1 MGCPTPKPFD
11 GDWPDDPSLRF
22 LVYWS
27 LRRKELCNPSLC
39 VERQDEE
46 DRCETCPLTRLEDTL
61 KMERGRLLR
70 RALDIRAL
78 IRLGVTITLE
88 EIAGDEMYSM
98 LIIDEEQNR
107 YESEQANKK

>member
-1 MGCPTPKPFD
+1 
-11 GDWPDDPSLRF
+11 
-22 LVYWS
+22 
-27 LRRKELCNPSLC
+27 
-39 VERQDEE
+39 
-46 DRCETCPLTRLEDTL
+46 
-61 KMERGRLLR
+61 MERGRLLR